1 VLLNAA
7 GTSVIRGGYGVFYE
21 RTPSVAGAFPQF
33 EAAVDTRYAADG
45 VTPLGPAVRYT
56 HVVASDLH
64 AAHSTVWDLEYEH
77 RLNRTIALHVG
88 WTEREGRGELI
99 VDPETTGVT
108 RAELLLNDAGRSS
121 YRQADVGVHVTR
133 GTRIDISA
141 SYMRSAAREDL
152 NALINFY
159 DSVLSPVIGANA
171 YAPAPAD
178 APNRLFVRG
187 RIMPTRSWLL
197 LGTLDWRDGLPYSIV
212 NETLEFVGARNDQR
226 FPTYVRLETG
236 LDRRLSIA
244 KVHPWLGLRVTNAL
258 NSFLPAD
265 VQANLGS
272 PLFGAFANSEYR
284 QYRIHLRFE
293 R

>member
-1 VLLNAA
+1 
-7 GTSVIRGGYGVFYE
+7 
-21 RTPSVAGAFPQF
+21 
-33 EAAVDTRYAADG
+33 
-45 VTPLGPAVRYT
+45 
-56 HVVASDLH
+56 
-64 AAHSTVWDLEYEH
+64 
-77 RLNRTIALHVG
+77 
-88 WTEREGRGELI
+88 
-99 VDPETTGVT
+99 
-108 RAELLLNDAGRSS
+108 
-121 YRQADVGVHVTR
+121 VTR